1 MSSYTSE
8 SYGAAAPENHEIDL
22 IRLLGEMIDHRA
34 VILSITFIF
43 TLLAGLYAFLA
54 TPVYRADALIQVEGK
69 QDNSLLK
76 NLKQFGSEMSPDV
89 QPEILLLKSR
99 MILGATVDELGLAQ
113 HVTQRTFPVVGGLWA
128 RLQGRKPA
136 TIDFGWLQ
144 LPPVKDKPR
153 TLVLTVLEKGAYRL
167 EGDNFYAEGMEGKPF
182 EKEGVSLLVS
192 KLNAPTGTQFTLQ
205 TRPRLEAIN
214 LLSTQFSVVES
225 AKQSGVLT
233 LTLTGTD
240 PDRIALVLNR
250 IANNYLQQN
259 IARQEAQDA
268 RSLAFLQQQL
278 PKIRSELDLAEE
290 RLNQYR
296 KQRDSVD
303 LSLEAKSVLE
313 QIVNIENQLNELTFR
328 EAEISQLFK
337 KDHPNYRAL
346 REKRQTLE
354 QERIRLNQR
363 VAAMPSTQQDI
374 LRLSRDVE
382 SGRTIYLQLLTRQ
395 QELNISR
402 SSAIGNVRIIDS
414 AVTQPDPI
422 KPRKALVIVLGI
434 LLGLILSVGLVL
446 VRMALRRGINT
457 ADQLE
462 GLGVQVMA
470 TLPRSAW
477 LWKKTNLRRKRAFGT
492 RWKHRITDV
501 PFLPV
506 DRPADIFVEAVR
518 GLRTSLHFTL
528 QDAAN
533 RIVMISGPTQD
544 CGKTLVST
552 SLAAIEAQAGLSVLF
567 IDADMRE
574 GYVHN
579 VFGLTNHTGL
589 SGVLDGKC
597 ECQEAIQRYEK
608 GNIDV
613 LTCGPVPLRPSELL
627 MSERFRA
634 VMTWANEQYD
644 LVILDTPP
652 VLAVTDA
659 SVAAPVAATSLLV
672 ARFAKTSLKEMENSI
687 KRLQQTGA
695 YINGTVLN
703 DVVKSAALYYRA
715 GYGHYEYGQSP
726 TRKPRKD

>member
-128 RLQGRKPA
+128 RLQGRKPE

-422 KPRKALVIVLGI
+422 KPRKALVIVFGI

-552 SLAAIEAQAGLSVLF
+552 SLAAIEAQAGLRVLF

-726 TRKPRKD
+726 TRQPRKD

>member
-113 HVTQRTFPVVGGLWA
+113 HVTQRTYPVVGGLWA

-167 EGDNFYAEGMEGKPF
+167 EGDNFYAEGMERKPF

-422 KPRKALVIVLGI
+422 KPRKALVIVFGI

-726 TRKPRKD
+726 TRQPHKD

>member
-153 TLVLTVLEKGAYRL
+153 KLVLTVLEKGAYRL

-422 KPRKALVIVLGI
+422 KPRKALVIVFGI

-446 VRMALRRGINT
+446 ARMALRRGINT

-552 SLAAIEAQAGLSVLF
+552 SLAAIEAQAGLRVLF

-726 TRKPRKD
+726 TRQPRKD

>member
-422 KPRKALVIVLGI
+422 KPRKALVIVFGI

-446 VRMALRRGINT
+446 ARMALRRGINT

-552 SLAAIEAQAGLSVLF
+552 SLAAIEAQAGLRVLF

-726 TRKPRKD
+726 TRQPRKD

>member
-153 TLVLTVLEKGAYRL
+153 KLVLTVLEKGAYRL

-422 KPRKALVIVLGI
+422 KPRKALVIVFGI

-446 VRMALRRGINT
+446 ARMALRRGINT

-552 SLAAIEAQAGLSVLF
+552 SLAAIEAQAGLRVLF

-726 TRKPRKD
+726 TRQPHKD

>member
-337 KDHPNYRAL
+337 KGHPNYRAL

-422 KPRKALVIVLGI
+422 KPRKALVIVFGI

-446 VRMALRRGINT
+446 ARMALRRGINT

-552 SLAAIEAQAGLSVLF
+552 SLAAIEAQAGLRVLF

-579 VFGLTNHTGL
+579 VFGLNNHTGL

-726 TRKPRKD
+726 TRQPHKD

>member
-167 EGDNFYAEGMEGKPF
+167 EGDNFYAEGMAGKPF

-552 SLAAIEAQAGLSVLF
+552 SLAAIEAQAGLRVLF

-703 DVVKSAALYYRA
+703 DVVKSAALYYCA

-726 TRKPRKD
+726 TRQPHKD

>member
-422 KPRKALVIVLGI
+422 KPRKALVIVFGI

-552 SLAAIEAQAGLSVLF
+552 SLAAIEAQAGLRVLF

-726 TRKPRKD
+726 TRQPHKN

>member
-422 KPRKALVIVLGI
+422 KPRKALVIVFGI

-552 SLAAIEAQAGLSVLF
+552 SLAAIEAQAGLRVLF

-726 TRKPRKD
+726 TRQPHKD

>member
-422 KPRKALVIVLGI
+422 KPRKALVIVFGI

-552 SLAAIEAQAGLSVLF
+552 SLAAIEAQAGLRVLF

-726 TRKPRKD
+726 TRQPRED

>member
-128 RLQGRKPA
+128 RLQGRKPE

-422 KPRKALVIVLGI
+422 KPRKALVIVFGI

-726 TRKPRKD
+726 TRQPRKD

>member
-113 HVTQRTFPVVGGLWA
+113 HVTQRTYPVVGGLWA

-422 KPRKALVIVLGI
+422 KPRKALVIVFGI

-726 TRKPRKD
+726 TRQPHKD

>member
-422 KPRKALVIVLGI
+422 KPRKALVIVFGI

-446 VRMALRRGINT
+446 IRMALRRGINT

-552 SLAAIEAQAGLSVLF
+552 SLAAIEAQAGLRVLF

-726 TRKPRKD
+726 TRQPRKD

>member
-214 LLSTQFSVVES
+214 LLNTQFSVVES

-422 KPRKALVIVLGI
+422 KPRKALVIVFGI

-477 LWKKTNLRRKRAFGT
+477 LWKKTNLRRKRGFGT

-552 SLAAIEAQAGLSVLF
+552 SLAAIEAQAGLRVLF

-726 TRKPRKD
+726 TRQPHKD

>member
-113 HVTQRTFPVVGGLWA
+113 QVTQRTYPVVGGLWA

-182 EKEGVSLLVS
+182 EKEGISLLVS

-422 KPRKALVIVLGI
+422 KPRKALVIVFGI

-446 VRMALRRGINT
+446 ARMALRRGINT

-552 SLAAIEAQAGLSVLF
+552 SLAAIEAQAGLRVLF

-726 TRKPRKD
+726 TRQPRKD